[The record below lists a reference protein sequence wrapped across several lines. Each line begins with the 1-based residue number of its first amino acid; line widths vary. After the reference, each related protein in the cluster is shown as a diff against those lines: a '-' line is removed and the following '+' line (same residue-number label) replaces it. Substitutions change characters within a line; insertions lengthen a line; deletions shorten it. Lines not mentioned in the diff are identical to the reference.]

1 MTAKILAP
9 EIEKYAGV
17 LYQKNSSVNRGK
29 MILNYYN
36 KYIVQFHVLS
46 RNTAQW
52 IPNCNPGQFTILGD
66 LVNDS

>member
-46 RNTAQW
+46 RNTAQ
-52 IPNCNPGQFTILGD
+52 
-66 LVNDS
+66 